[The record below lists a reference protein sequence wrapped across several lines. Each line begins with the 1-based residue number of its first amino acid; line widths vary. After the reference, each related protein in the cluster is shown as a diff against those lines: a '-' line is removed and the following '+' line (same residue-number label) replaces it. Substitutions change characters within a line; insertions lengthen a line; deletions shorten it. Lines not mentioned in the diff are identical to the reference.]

1 MVSFLLCF
9 VLYKIK
15 KLLEESDGLHSNG
28 CTWSLLVISAISGAG
43 TPKDYSLFYPGQNKS
58 GRRTVTI
65 SVEKNAQSSKSRK
78 NKNCKLDV

>member
-1 MVSFLLCF
+1 MAEGWMVSFLLCF

-43 TPKDYSLFYPGQNKS
+43 TRKDYSLF
-58 GRRTVTI
+58 
-65 SVEKNAQSSKSRK
+65 
-78 NKNCKLDV
+78 